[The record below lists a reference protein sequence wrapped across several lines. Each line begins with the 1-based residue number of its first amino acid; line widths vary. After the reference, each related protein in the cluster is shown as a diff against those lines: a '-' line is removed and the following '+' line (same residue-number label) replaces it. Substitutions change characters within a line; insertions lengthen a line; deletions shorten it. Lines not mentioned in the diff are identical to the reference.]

1 LHTKE
6 KNTPTPQLRD
16 AILHR
21 ERYIT
26 LMATWPW
33 AKTARHLDLIDRQ
46 LAWAFEQRNEN
57 AISLLEERRNQV
69 VTARLRKLDN
79 EQATD

>member
-1 LHTKE
+1 MPTS
-6 KNTPTPQLRD
+6 TPQLRD

-33 AKTARHLDLIDRQ
+33 AKTARHLDLINRQ
-46 LAWAFEQRNEN
+46 LAWAFEQRNDN
-57 AISLLEERRNQV
+57 AIRLLEERRDQV